1 MKRLFLI
8 GIVFLISTGIVLA
21 LEAKKEEPAS
31 PPPFGE
37 VHHLGWVVKDLDKTM
52 EYWKKIGITDFKVIK
67 NKRSRD
73 NYIYRGT
80 KMNAEYHVAF
90 LYIGD
95 VMIEM
100 FEPVKGGSPYSEFLE
115 SHGEGIQHVAF
126 SLNSYEE
133 LKSQVKRLQGLGI
146 EIQEQG
152 HWETDEGNAY
162 FYYMDASHIGGLFFE
177 LMYNP
182 LDIKNKK
189 EGEKVTSNNEYPLNE
204 IIQYAMVV
212 EDVDK
217 VIDFYSKIGFV
228 NRGINRD
235 NKGPWRRY
243 RGEEEDL
250 RMHMGWSRFGS
261 VSLEILQHTKGRS
274 IYKDYLEKDGEGF
287 HHIGLRVKDM
297 DEAVKLFKK
306 RGVEVSQ
313 DGAWGKTGVEGKFA
327 YLETDPVGGLTL
339 EILWSKK

>member
-8 GIVFLISTGIVLA
+8 SIVFLIFTGIVFA

-31 PPPFGE
+31 PAPFGE
-37 VHHLGWVVKDLDKTM
+37 VHHLGWVVKDMDKAI
-52 EYWKKIGITDFKVIK
+52 EYWEKIGISDFSVRK
-67 NKRSRD
+67 NSHSGPHS
-73 NYIYRGT
+73 IYRGK
-80 KMNAEYHVAF
+80 KMEAVYHMAF
-90 LYIGD
+90 AHIGG
-95 VMIEM
+95 VLIEM

-115 SHGEGIQHVAF
+115 SHGEGIQHIGFA
-126 SLNSYEE
+126 LNSYDE
-133 LKSQVKRLQGLGI
+133 LKSQVKRLQELGI

-152 HWETDEGNAY
+152 QWKTKEGTAY
-162 FYYMDASHIGGLFFE
+162 FYYMDASHIGGLFLE

-182 LDIKNKK
+182 LDIKSKK

-235 NKGPWRRY
+235 NKGLWRRY

-274 IYKDYLEKDGEGF
+274 IYKDYLEKYGEGF

-313 DGAWGKTGVEGKFA
+313 DGAWGKTEVEGKFA
-327 YLETDPVGGLTL
+327 YLETDPIGGLTL